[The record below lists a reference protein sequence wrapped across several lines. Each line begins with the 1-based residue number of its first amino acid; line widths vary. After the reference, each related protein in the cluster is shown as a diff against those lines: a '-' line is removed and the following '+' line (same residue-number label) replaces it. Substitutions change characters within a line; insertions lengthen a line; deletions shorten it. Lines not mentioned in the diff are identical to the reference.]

1 MKDFQDTCSN
11 KQKCDRARKNENSL
25 YSFGSDKDF
34 CFDTTAHTLVRDSSI
49 SKFAIWKENIESDE
63 GNRRLY
69 SLSTAGMT
77 KRRLLDELLL
87 RRLEDWENDE

>member
-1 MKDFQDTCSN
+1 MEFLVN
-11 KQKCDRARKNENSL
+11 
-25 YSFGSDKDF
+25 KDF
-34 CFDTTAHTLVRDSSI
+34 CFDATAHTLVRDSSI
-49 SKFAIWKENIESDE
+49 SKFEIWKENIELDE

-69 SLSTAGMT
+69 SISTAGMT